1 MRVVSSLRMERDH
14 KAIVVFQKVNVN
26 LYGNNQDLMDYAQH
40 LTPYAFGFVTKQYK
54 EMSKISYSGDIYE
67 NTVAISIKSSEGD
80 VTVSESTCECNFHSC
95 MSLPCRHIFFFR
107 KHKNMSSFD
116 QCLVEPRW
124 TKTYYKKNHVV
135 FDDQPCPETV
145 VTVTP
150 RRRRVRVLSGQDKY
164 RRVHLVTQ
172 QIARAVSD
180 MSTVQFHHH
189 LSQLEKFADILS
201 RGKEYNITEMTQGC
215 GILFNLSFNT
225 LIFVKFK
232 HHESFPKH
240 FNFKD

>member
-1 MRVVSSLRMERDH
+1 
-14 KAIVVFQKVNVN
+14 
-26 LYGNNQDLMDYAQH
+26 
-40 LTPYAFGFVTKQYK
+40 
-54 EMSKISYSGDIYE
+54 
-67 NTVAISIKSSEGD
+67 
-80 VTVSESTCECNFHSC
+80 
-95 MSLPCRHIFFFR
+95 
-107 KHKNMSSFD
+107 MSSFD

-124 TKTYYKKNHVV
+124 TKTYYKKNHVI

-145 VTVTP
+145 VTVTL

-164 RRVHLVTQ
+164 RRVHLATQ
-172 QIARAVSD
+172 QIARTVSD

-201 RGKEYNITEMTQGC
+201 RGKEYNITEITEGC

-225 LIFVKFK
+225 LNFVQFK
-232 HHESFPKH
+232 HYESFPKH